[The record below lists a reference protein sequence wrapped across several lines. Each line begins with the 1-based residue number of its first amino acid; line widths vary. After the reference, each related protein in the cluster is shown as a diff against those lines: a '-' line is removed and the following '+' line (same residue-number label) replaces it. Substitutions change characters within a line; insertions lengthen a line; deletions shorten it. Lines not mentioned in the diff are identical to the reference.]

1 MIRAIVLAVLLV
13 GCAKSP
19 APPERVPREARH
31 ESKGPTDFSPPEIAT
46 ASSFRIP
53 RDHDRFGERF
63 DTKVQQ
69 FAQELAHQYGRFGSP
84 EGIEMS
90 PDRRTIV
97 IAVRDHPSTC
107 LCDRERGFRDAG
119 TMVAV
124 VERSSETEP
133 KVTRLFEHEDG
144 GNPIIAIGD
153 DRIAV
158 AQYSRLRVWARGA
171 LGEPSEH
178 RITVSPKRLFFTDD
192 GAQIVVVGDI
202 EVEVLDA
209 ADFTQRARWRV
220 PGYVRGVALQPSGV
234 LVVQVMPIVTDGEQW
249 VPYRLDGRIART
261 L

>member
-1 MIRAIVLAVLLV
+1 MFRAIVLAVLLA
-13 GCAKSP
+13 GCEP
-19 APPERVPREARH
+19 MGR
-31 ESKGPTDFSPPEIAT
+31 TDFSPPEIAT
-46 ASSFRIP
+46 PSTFRAP

-63 DTKVQQ
+63 DAKVQQ

-84 EGIEMS
+84 EGVEMS

-107 LCDRERGFRDAG
+107 LCDRERGIRDAG

-144 GNPIIAIGD
+144 GNPIIAISD

-158 AQYSRLRVWARGA
+158 AQHRRLRIWARGVP
-171 LGEPSEH
+171 GEPTEH
-178 RITVSPKRLFFTDD
+178 RIAVAPKRLFFTDD
-192 GAQIVVVGDI
+192 GAQVVVVGDD
-202 EVEVLDA
+202 EVEVLGG
-209 ADFTQRARWRV
+209 ARWRL
-220 PGYVRGVALQPSGV
+220 PGYVRGAALQPSGV
-234 LVVQVMPIVTDGEQW
+234 LVVQVMPIVTPGEW
-249 VPYRLDGRIART
+249 WIPYRLDGRVARS